1 MFFRK
6 RSLTQAG
13 ATAIARQH
21 EAAVLQDERAAVAVG
36 RKRAVTGPW
45 IGLALS
51 GGGIRSAT
59 FCLGAL
65 QRFANSGLLKH
76 FDYIS
81 SVSGGGYAAS
91 AVQWK
96 WHDDP
101 NTDAGANFPYG
112 SEQTQSLASEN
123 ESLKYLRWHA
133 SFLAPGGGIS
143 IWSGIAV
150 LLRTFLI
157 SVFFW
162 LPLAIA
168 FMLVVFVATGFHAF
182 YESYGTMGE
191 LTVPKLEAMTL
202 SLPWIGI
209 CVSAFAGVFIFAI
222 VLLLA
227 IALIGTIFLAIISIL
242 IPPETTENRS
252 DRIARAG
259 RCAAVGIAGL
269 LVSYFTFGHF
279 GARFDLATVD
289 PVTSA
294 LLIATAGFGLFGACA
309 IIVGILQL
317 SGILEFGVNYAVRRK
332 YELAATVWFPTLI
345 ACLTFGSLPFVF
357 EAIADSTKSY
367 PTGGKALIGIFT
379 VASGFLSGLYGHFV
393 QAQRLAPS
401 LATRVAA
408 TLAAGAF
415 LYLILVIA
423 YAGAR
428 FLIQPQHLTAD
439 QAQYCRE
446 FFAALLVFSVAF
458 GWWSNVNY
466 LGLHRFYR
474 DRLMEAFMPTIEQK
488 AADAP
493 NYSDADRLPLAA
505 IWPPKQTSPLP
516 YPLINT
522 NVILVNDLDQTVAL
536 RGGASFLLSPCYVGS
551 FTTGWLSTSDHGKRH
566 GPMTLA
572 SAMAASGA
580 AANANA
586 GFIGTGITRDRLIS
600 TVMMLFNLRL
610 GLWIGAP
617 GASRGTPNYFSPG
630 LKYGVFR
637 SGYQRDSD
645 FLELSDGGHFD
656 NLGAYELIRRRC
668 DVVIVLD
675 SEEDPSTAMSALAS
689 VCQRVREDFGVI
701 IKIEAEAD
709 TIAPAGD
716 MGYPAGAKFAKKSYF
731 VASIDYPA
739 EHRAGI
745 ADQAKTGTFVYLK
758 SGMIKQLSFST
769 KGYKAK
775 YPDFPNQSTVD
786 QFFDSAQFEAYRDL
800 GWSSVEMMANA
811 FGLDAAAT
819 ADDFV
824 RRLTG
829 GPPFAAPAPSAPAG

>member
-1 MFFRK
+1 MLFRK
-6 RSLTQAG
+6 RGLTQAG

-242 IPPETTENRS
+242 IPPETTENRG

-423 YAGAR
+423 YAGVR

-505 IWPPKQTSPLP
+505 DMATQT
-516 YPLINT
+516 
-522 NVILVNDLDQTVAL
+522 DQS
-536 RGGASFLLSPCYVGS
+536 AS
-551 FTTGWLSTSDHGKRH
+551 LSTDQHQRHSGQRPRSDG
-566 GPMTLA
+566 
-572 SAMAASGA
+572 
-580 AANANA
+580 
-586 GFIGTGITRDRLIS
+586 
-600 TVMMLFNLRL
+600 RL

-800 GWSSVEMMANA
+800 GWSSVEMMASA

-829 GPPFAAPAPSAPAG
+829 APPFAAPAPSAPAG

>member
-1 MFFRK
+1 MGALVLFRK

-242 IPPETTENRS
+242 I
-252 DRIARAG
+252 
-259 RCAAVGIAGL
+259 
-269 LVSYFTFGHF
+269 
-279 GARFDLATVD
+279 
-289 PVTSA
+289 
-294 LLIATAGFGLFGACA
+294 
-309 IIVGILQL
+309 L
-317 SGILEFGVNYAVRRK
+317 SR
-332 YELAATVWFPTLI
+332 
-345 ACLTFGSLPFVF
+345 
-357 EAIADSTKSY
+357 
-367 PTGGKALIGIFT
+367 
-379 VASGFLSGLYGHFV
+379 
-393 QAQRLAPS
+393 
-401 LATRVAA
+401 
-408 TLAAGAF
+408 
-415 LYLILVIA
+415 
-423 YAGAR
+423 
-428 FLIQPQHLTAD
+428 
-439 QAQYCRE
+439 
-446 FFAALLVFSVAF
+446 
-458 GWWSNVNY
+458 
-466 LGLHRFYR
+466 
-474 DRLMEAFMPTIEQK
+474 
-488 AADAP
+488 
-493 NYSDADRLPLAA
+493 
-505 IWPPKQTSPLP
+505 
-516 YPLINT
+516 
-522 NVILVNDLDQTVAL
+522 
-536 RGGASFLLSPCYVGS
+536 
-551 FTTGWLSTSDHGKRH
+551 DHGK
-566 GPMTLA
+566 
-572 SAMAASGA
+572 S
-580 AANANA
+580 
-586 GFIGTGITRDRLIS
+586 
-600 TVMMLFNLRL
+600 
-610 GLWIGAP
+610 
-617 GASRGTPNYFSPG
+617 
-630 LKYGVFR
+630 
-637 SGYQRDSD
+637 Q
-645 FLELSDGGHFD
+645 
-656 NLGAYELIRRRC
+656 
-668 DVVIVLD
+668 
-675 SEEDPSTAMSALAS
+675 
-689 VCQRVREDFGVI
+689 
-701 IKIEAEAD
+701 
-709 TIAPAGD
+709 
-716 MGYPAGAKFAKKSYF
+716 
-731 VASIDYPA
+731 
-739 EHRAGI
+739 
-745 ADQAKTGTFVYLK
+745 
-758 SGMIKQLSFST
+758 
-769 KGYKAK
+769 
-775 YPDFPNQSTVD
+775 
-786 QFFDSAQFEAYRDL
+786 
-800 GWSSVEMMANA
+800 
-811 FGLDAAAT
+811 
-819 ADDFV
+819 
-824 RRLTG
+824 
-829 GPPFAAPAPSAPAG
+829 